1 MHITERPRPPL
12 LCLHVADLCPVRV
25 MRFWS
30 GEIETDGRAAK
41 TVIAWIMPTTI
52 VFLPSRFAN
61 VARVTRHVRLGFL
74 GQAQLDALVIFLSH
88 PS

>member
-1 MHITERPRPPL
+1 M

-41 TVIAWIMPTTI
+41 TVIAWIMPTAI
-52 VFLPSRFAN
+52 VFLVLPTWFAN
-61 VARVTRHVRLGFL
+61 MAKVTRHVRLGFL
-74 GQAQLDALVIFLSH
+74 RQAQLDALVNDHLE
-88 PS
+88 